1 VGLIMAKA
9 KKLKITLVRSTISQK
24 PAVVATVKSLGL
36 RKISSSVE
44 QNATPDILGKIRAV
58 AHLVEVEE
66 MK

>member
-1 VGLIMAKA
+1 MGLIMAKT
-9 KKLKITLVRSTISQK
+9 KKVKITLVKSAISQK

-36 RKISSSVE
+36 RKINSSVE

-58 AHLVEVEE
+58 SHLVEVEE

>member
-1 VGLIMAKA
+1 MWLIMAKA

>member
-24 PAVVATVKSLGL
+24 PPVRATVKSLGL
-36 RKISSSVE
+36 RKINSSVE

>member
-1 VGLIMAKA
+1 MAKV

-36 RKISSSVE
+36 RKINSSVE
-44 QNATPDILGKIRAV
+44 QNATPDILGKIKAV

>member
-1 VGLIMAKA
+1 MAKA